1 MAQSPSNG
9 STTRPSGNAWRIVLL
24 SVAVNFAL
32 LLTYES
38 ARLSSQVPGL
48 WPWSENL
55 ITSNATPTKP
65 ASQDVTLTGKSDMQQ
80 IGPPPKQALQLTTAA
95 RSSEQSE
102 LFAAVAAPNAG
113 SETGE
118 EPSMSVAASVEKQA
132 MAPMLT
138 KDGRTGNL
146 RIGQFRSMT
155 MEGDMEQCLDTGYAM
170 VQDIGLDTDAVDV
183 LAATD
188 SITIAKICAAN
199 GSVVITCRNNSIV
212 ISPRRAKPNDSCQ
225 ST

>member
-1 MAQSPSNG
+1 MAQHQGNSSAV
-9 STTRPSGNAWRIVLL
+9 RPAGNTWRIVLL
-24 SVAVNFAL
+24 SVVINFAL
-32 LLTYES
+32 LLIFES
-38 ARLSSQVPGL
+38 ARMHSQIPGL
-48 WPWSENL
+48 WFGNDQRTASRP
-55 ITSNATPTKP
+55 TPVKP
-65 ASQDVTLTGKSDMQQ
+65 APQDVALAGKSDMQQ
-80 IGPPPKQALQLTTAA
+80 IGSPPKQALQLTTAA
-95 RSSEQSE
+95 RSSGRSD
-102 LFAAVAAPNAG
+102 LFAVVAAPNAG
-113 SETGE
+113 PEAEVQASIA
-118 EPSMSVAASVEKQA
+118 VAASVENQGL
-132 MAPMLT
+132 APMLT

-155 MEGDMEQCLDTGYAM
+155 MEGGMEQCLDTGYAM
-170 VQDIGLDTDAVDV
+170 VQDIGLDTESVDV